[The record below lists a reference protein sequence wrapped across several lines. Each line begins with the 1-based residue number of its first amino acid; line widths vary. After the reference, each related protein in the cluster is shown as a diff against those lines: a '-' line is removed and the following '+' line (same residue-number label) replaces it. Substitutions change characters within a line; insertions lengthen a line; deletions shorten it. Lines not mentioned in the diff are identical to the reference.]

1 LFKSFFPNPKLFFP
15 SAAIWGLLSILVWTA
30 AGASNWGSAIGLEPL
45 GPNEQLIIGAS
56 RYWSPSFLWLY
67 IYFFVSVAIFAVFW
81 MIVSPHPWQRWS
93 VWGSSLIIFMTYFV
107 VQASVA
113 INDWFG
119 PFYDVIQKA
128 LGNPGTVSPEE
139 LYGRLLDLLGIAGVA
154 ILLIT
159 FNTFFSNHYVF
170 RWRTAMNHYFIDN
183 WEVLRSIEGASQR
196 VQDDTMRFAN
206 TMQGLGSRFI
216 DAIMTLIVFLPILFN
231 YSKQVTDLPF
241 LGPVSH
247 SLVWAAILWS
257 VFGTTLLALVGFKL
271 PGLEFRNQRVEAAY
285 RKELVYGEDDAN
297 RADPLTAKEL
307 FNNVRT
313 NYFKLYFHY
322 VYFNATRHLYL
333 YADNVFGYFIL
344 VPSIAAGKISLGLM
358 NQVLNVFEQVR
369 SSFQFLVNSWPTIVE
384 LISIYKRLRALEA
397 AIGGEPLPVED
408 RKFMKAEQAGIN
420 PDAEADIIA

>member
-1 LFKSFFPNPKLFFP
+1 
-15 SAAIWGLLSILVWTA
+15 
-30 AGASNWGSAIGLEPL
+30 
-45 GPNEQLIIGAS
+45 
-56 RYWSPSFLWLY
+56 
-67 IYFFVSVAIFAVFW
+67 
-81 MIVSPHPWQRWS
+81 
-93 VWGSSLIIFMTYFV
+93 MTYFV

-113 INDWFG
+113 INDWSG
-119 PFYDVIQKA
+119 PFYDLIQRA
-128 LGNPGTVSPEE
+128 LGSPGTVSPEE
-139 LYGRLLDLLGIAGVA
+139 LYGRLLDILGIAGVA

-159 FNTFFSNHYVF
+159 FNTYFTNHYVF

-216 DAIMTLIVFLPILFN
+216 DAVMTLIVFLPILFN

-241 LGPVSH
+241 LGPVSQ

-297 RADPLTAKEL
+297 RADPITVKEL
-307 FNNVRT
+307 FNNVRK
-313 NYFKLYFHY
+313 NYFTLYFHY

-333 YADNVFGYFIL
+333 YADNIFGYFIL

-397 AIGGEPLPVED
+397 AISGEPLPSED
-408 RKFMKAEQAGIN
+408 RKFMKAEQTGLN
-420 PDAEADIIA
+420 PDAEPDPIA